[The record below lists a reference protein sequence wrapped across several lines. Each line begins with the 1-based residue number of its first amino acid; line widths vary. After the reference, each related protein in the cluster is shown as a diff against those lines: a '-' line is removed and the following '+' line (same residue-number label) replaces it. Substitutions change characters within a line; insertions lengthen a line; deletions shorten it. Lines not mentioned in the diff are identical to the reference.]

1 MKSGV
6 TWGKWL
12 DMPVGAS
19 RAGWRRF
26 WSDSALAYL
35 FLLPSILI
43 LGTFSFYPVIK
54 AFVMSLYEWKALSPV
69 HTFIGLENYRELF
82 QGFFD
87 LGHDHDFRRAL
98 WNTLVYIVGTVP
110 LEIALSLGVALLLNK
125 KLRFRPLYRLAFF
138 TPYVTTVV
146 AVAIVWRW
154 LYDENYGLIKQILGW
169 FHIGAPKFLLDPHWS
184 MFTIIVVAIWKSLGY
199 TTVIYLAGLQNVD
212 KELMN
217 AAKVDGASGWQVFRH
232 VTWPLLSPTTFFVA
246 ITSMIGAF
254 KVFTEIFVLY
264 GGQPGKGRSALTIVY
279 FIVEQA
285 RDRYDLG
292 FASAAGYVLF
302 FIVILVTLLQLWYAK
317 RHVHYD

>member
-1 MKSGV
+1 MKSGA
-6 TWGKWL
+6 TPGKWL
-12 DMPVGAS
+12 DMPLGGSKAT
-19 RAGWRRF
+19 RRRF
-26 WSDSALAYL
+26 WKDSALAYL
-35 FLLPSILI
+35 FLLPSLVI

-54 AFVMSLYEWKALSPV
+54 AFIMSLYDWKALSPD
-69 HTFIGLENYRELF
+69 HTFIGLANYRELF
-82 QGFFD
+82 SGFLDFSR
-87 LGHDHDFRRAL
+87 DHEFRRAV
-98 WNTLVYIVGTVP
+98 WNTLVYIAGTVP
-110 LEIALSLGVALLLNK
+110 MEIGLALGIAMLLNR
-125 KLRFRPLYRLAFF
+125 KLRFRPVYRLAFF

-146 AVAIVWRW
+146 AVAIIWRW
-154 LYDENYGLIKQILGW
+154 IYDENYGLLKQILGW
-169 FHIGAPKFLLDPHWS
+169 FHIASPKWLLDPHWS
-184 MFTIIVVAIWKSLGY
+184 MFTIILVAIWKSLGY

-217 AAKVDGASGWQVFRH
+217 AAKVDGATGAQAFRH

-246 ITSMIGAF
+246 ITSLIGAF

-285 RDRYDLG
+285 RDRYNLG

-302 FIVILVTLLQLWYAK
+302 LMVIAVTLVQLWYAK